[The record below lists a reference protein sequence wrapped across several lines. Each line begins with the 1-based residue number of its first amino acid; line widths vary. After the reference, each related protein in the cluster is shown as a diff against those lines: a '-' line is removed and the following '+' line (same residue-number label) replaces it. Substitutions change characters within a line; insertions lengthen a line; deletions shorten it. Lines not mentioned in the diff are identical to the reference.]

1 MLNVILLDSAIEL
14 IPSEISSSKEIQK
27 HAGRRGKKPI
37 DLLLDQTHHGRAMTK
52 IENSKRRGRPDIAY
66 HCLLSLLE
74 TPLCKEGL
82 LTVNVHLQDGR
93 IVEVNPSVRLPRN
106 YDRFVGLIE
115 QLLKEGRVP
124 PDGEPLMRITNHT
137 LQELLSSIRG
147 AADSS
152 VSILCTLGGEH
163 TSIDELGGILPTDA
177 SVPVTVGVGAFS
189 HGDLSQEIKDAFEAH
204 IELDKDMMMA
214 WHICAEVIWMYS
226 WRVGVVKSRYAQISL
241 PETHQK

>member
-1 MLNVILLDSAIEL
+1 MLHVILLDSAIEL
-14 IPSEISSSKEIQK
+14 IPSEISSSKQIQR
-27 HAGRRGKKPI
+27 HAGKRGKKPT
-37 DLLLDQTHHGRAMTK
+37 DMLLDQTHHGRVMTK
-52 IENSKRRGRPDIAY
+52 LENSERRGRPDIAY

-124 PDGEPLMRITNHT
+124 SDGEPLLRISNNT
-137 LQELLSSIRG
+137 LQELFSSLRG
-147 AADSS
+147 AADRG
-152 VSILCTLGGEH
+152 VSILCTLGGER
-163 TSIDELGGILPTDA
+163 TSVDELGKILPIDS
-177 SVPVTVGVGAFS
+177 SVPVMIGVGAFP
-189 HGDLSQEIKDAFEAH
+189 HGDLSQETKDEFETH
-204 IELDKDMMMA
+204 VELDKDMMMA

-226 WRVGVVKSRYAQISL
+226 WRVGVVKSRYAQTSH
-241 PETHQK
+241 PEDN

>member
-1 MLNVILLDSAIEL
+1 MLHVILLDSAIEL

-37 DLLLDQTHHGRAMTK
+37 DMLLDQTHHGRAMTK
-52 IENSKRRGRPDIAY
+52 LENSERRGRPDIAY

-124 PDGEPLMRITNHT
+124 PDGEPLLKVTGHT
-137 LQELLSSIRG
+137 LQELLSSLRG
-147 AADSS
+147 AADRT
-152 VSILCTLGGEH
+152 VSILCTLGGKP
-163 TSIDELGGILPTDA
+163 TSIDELGGLLPADA
-177 SVPVTVGVGAFS
+177 SVPVMIGVGAFS
-189 HGDLSQEIKDAFEAH
+189 HGDLSQDTKDEFTTH

-214 WHICAEVIWMYS
+214 WHICAEVLWVYS
-226 WRVGVVKSRYAQISL
+226 WRVGVVKSRYAQVPIAENS
-241 PETHQK
+241 QK